1 MVSTSVSLLNR
12 IRTTSSDLDWNRFV
26 DIYAPLIFYWGRQ
39 KGLQPEDSAELVQD
53 VLTDLV
59 TKLRTF
65 EYDPRQRFRGWLRT
79 IVVNRAIN
87 SRRRITKS
95 PQTGHELQLHLANVE
110 DDNDLLGNTQYFSQV
125 ALQTLRLLQC
135 EFEPAT
141 WQAGWFQIVDGRKAG
156 EVASELGMTINAAY
170 LAKSRLLNKLRSELE
185 GLFD

>member
-12 IRTTSSDLDWNRFV
+12 IRTTPSELDWSRFV

-59 TKLRTF
+59 TKMRTF

-79 IVVNRAIN
+79 LVVNRAIN
-87 SRRRITKS
+87 SQRRIARS
-95 PQTGHELQLHLANVE
+95 PQTGRELQIHLASVE
-110 DDNDLLGNTQYFSQV
+110 DDDLLSNTQYFSQV
-125 ALQTLRLLQC
+125 ALQTLRLMQTD
-135 EFEPAT
+135 FEPAT
-141 WQAGWFQIVDGRKAG
+141 WQAGWFQIVDGRKAA
-156 EVASELGMTINAAY
+156 EVASELGITINAAY
-170 LAKSRLLNKLRSELE
+170 LAKSRLLNRLRGELE